1 MTAIRICEALH
12 FANIF
17 LVCYI
22 CHFYCL
28 YLLVLLL
35 LRFNSPES
43 EKHDDF
49 LNPIDSSNDAG
60 GFLEIE
66 PLSQLFEKS
75 FEASSTNNSS
85 EASNALR
92 EGVDRRIQRQLELKW
107 GKDSRHEPKKVSS
120 LSRLINL

>member
-17 LVCYI
+17 FGVL
-22 CHFYCL
+22 HL
-28 YLLVLLL
+28 PLLL
-35 LRFNSPES
+35 PLISGTPIIAVRDSGES

-60 GFLEIE
+60 GFLKIE

-75 FEASSTNNSS
+75 FEASPTNNCS
-85 EASNALR
+85 EASHALR

-107 GKDSRHEPKKVSS
+107 GMDRG
-120 LSRLINL
+120 R